1 MPNDFR
7 QRIYKLKVTIV
18 ALVSLGT
25 GIGLQVI
32 ASYADR
38 TPELEW
44 VGFWQLGS
52 IGGTLFAAGLFGI
65 VWDYF
70 DGKDKE
76 AREDERIRR
85 LLKESAPAFRDAVVR
100 GFGVESDDLK
110 RVATPEL
117 LDSIAMNALALRL
130 NDRDF
135 AREIYQEVRDQVIH
149 ASERW
154 YDADV
159 SIRLSSLPAPAAAG
173 PARFEVTIQ
182 WEYTLTPTTPI
193 RKFACTSDREEFH
206 DLISDIPATSTW
218 FMTPRPGFDASDRDA
233 FELLQFS
240 VDGED
245 RAIRRSRR
253 KAGQTYSVS
262 IGDDVVHAARPVRIR
277 HVYRTI
283 TAQSGHLLTVALSQ
297 PTRGL
302 KLSMDYTNTTI
313 ASMRVS
319 DLVSSARRPRV
330 SRLPQRTHGN
340 ELTIDVDGWLL
351 PQAEVSFVWT
361 LASESESGSA
371 TTPSAAADS
380 SVAV

>member
-1 MPNDFR
+1 MRLNYR

-18 ALVSLGT
+18 ALVSLGI
-25 GIGLQVI
+25 GIGLQVV
-32 ASYADR
+32 ANYAGR
-38 TPELEW
+38 TPGLEW
-44 VGFWQLGS
+44 VDFWQVGS

-117 LDSIAMNALALRL
+117 LDSIATNALALRL

-182 WEYTLTPTTPI
+182 WEYTLTPTT
-193 RKFACTSDREEFH
+193 
-206 DLISDIPATSTW
+206 L
-218 FMTPRPGFDASDRDA
+218 
-233 FELLQFS
+233 
-240 VDGED
+240 
-245 RAIRRSRR
+245 IRRFPAPQIVKSSMSSSRISRR
-253 KAGQTYSVS
+253 
-262 IGDDVVHAARPVRIR
+262 RR
-277 HVYRTI
+277 
-283 TAQSGHLLTVALSQ
+283 
-297 PTRGL
+297 RG
-302 KLSMDYTNTTI
+302 S
-313 ASMRVS
+313 
-319 DLVSSARRPRV
+319 
-330 SRLPQRTHGN
+330 
-340 ELTIDVDGWLL
+340 
-351 PQAEVSFVWT
+351 
-361 LASESESGSA
+361 
-371 TTPSAAADS
+371 
-380 SVAV
+380 